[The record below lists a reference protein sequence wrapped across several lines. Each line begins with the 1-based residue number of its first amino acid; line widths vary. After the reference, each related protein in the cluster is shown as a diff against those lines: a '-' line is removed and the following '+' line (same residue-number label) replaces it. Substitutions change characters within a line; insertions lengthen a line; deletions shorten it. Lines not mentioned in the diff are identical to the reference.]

1 MAKSRAR
8 FLAELLGSDGL
19 VKTTTTS
26 LAGADGIIDLGV
38 LPSIPNSKLS
48 NSSITINSSATSLGG
63 SITLTSANLAENTN
77 LYYTNARA
85 DARITNAGSGNWN
98 TAYGWGNH
106 ASGGY
111 APLSSPTLTGTPAA
125 PTASGSTSTTQVA
138 TTAFVQQELTTLIG
152 GAPSTLNDLN
162 ELAAAINDDANY
174 NSTLTTALATKLPLA
189 GGTLTG
195 TLTMGSNAISSTGTG
210 TFGVLAVDTMT
221 LNGSSITGSSNLTL
235 DVAGDIK
242 LDADSSNIYLA
253 DGGTDIGLLSTNN
266 QDINIRNLIT
276 DKDIY
281 FQGKDGSSTI
291 TALTLDMSDG
301 GGAHFNNDIYLN
313 DGRAARFGNDQDFRI
328 YNDGSHT
335 TLHNATLNHDML
347 FKGNDDGSAITALTL
362 DMSNAGKATFSGIVS
377 SAQGFERGNMF
388 ITGNEIDVGSGDLTL
403 DVAGDIVLDA
413 DGGDIQLKDAGVA
426 TGRLGLENGDLNIA
440 SMRQDYDI
448 KFKGMDGNTT
458 PFTALTLDMSE
469 AGNATFNQHIYL
481 GDNGY
486 LVFGVGEDVKIHSD
500 GTNGTIGAQNGN
512 LTLDVAGDITL
523 DANGGQTRL
532 KDNGVEWLR
541 FSNESAVA
549 QIYSPVVNSDIHLVG
564 IRAAG
569 VVEALKLDMSDG
581 GAARFSSK
589 IQTGNMT
596 LEHTQ
601 ITQSAGNLKLLTTAS
616 GGHIELAAAGNVGIG
631 IAAPGYPL
639 EVAGATSTSIAYQR
653 TGVSAKKWGFH
664 TDNDNTYWQNIT
676 DNVLALT
683 IKNNGNVGIGTTTP
697 TTAKLDVAGT
707 ALVEN
712 AKLKAIAESNTD
724 AAVDVFIYDTRK
736 DSDGGAWRKRTQ
748 NTSWYNETLNTSIR
762 GARKEFPS
770 VAVIVAKSG
779 AITIYDGDDPDMP
792 MWMVF
797 NGNSLVYG
805 SVTAGLEILNGIM
818 FFTGNVSCSE
828 VNFITEFMG
837 LHQATSISQ
846 SKAAWRGGILHRN
859 STAGSWRTEGAGTG
873 SVIQT
878 GTLINQST
886 NDIAMVVLPN
896 APINAATGLPVPTI
910 ALATNGGIS
919 IIKDNGIVVDIV
931 NTQDSSTF
939 NFCQDVHFRSDGAIV
954 WSADST
960 GNSAAP
966 RFIHVLHEIP
976 SKDFVHIVVANPS
989 NTDEFYSRSNTAGDL
1004 KFPSSAGVKALQ
1016 NSTGITNVGTV
1027 DGLSNF
1033 AYNKIAPEEGLANY
1047 ITSDYN
1053 TGYQVGN
1060 IKLAALS
1067 DTDTTNVA
1075 GTDLLGGIGNF
1086 SPAGS
1091 WSFPSGWS
1099 LSSNI
1104 ATGSAVTAYLL
1115 PASNGILTTGKKYA
1129 VTVTQTS
1136 YTSGAVYMYCGT
1148 GAPGGTY
1155 YASIPSATGTY
1166 TFVLTAYNSN
1176 FGIYGANYTGVIDN
1190 VTVSLAEEDRS
1201 TNDNGLK
1208 ISGTITKTAVAT
1220 GADLVGYSGW
1230 STSNFLRHPTVANY
1244 GSPATISFMGWQKT
1258 SAITNYQYMGSLQD
1272 GTSGRIIGMSIQAAS
1287 VSEAGKPYFY
1297 DNTNS
1302 SLAGT
1307 IRVDDGQWH
1316 FCVGVLDGISKKLYI
1331 DGELNVSATVTALA
1345 MTNVTDTRV
1354 GFFASSVGGGVNY
1367 PHLGSVALLRLSGT
1381 APTAEQIKKIYND
1394 EKFLFQENAKAT
1406 LHGTS
1411 DAVTA
1416 LAYDEDTELL
1426 HVGTSAGRS
1435 EFQGLRRVHN
1445 TTDAVGAAINAS
1457 NGFIV
1462 EE

>member
-1 MAKSRAR
+1 MLIGAQTVINSSKDLIIGTQINFNNATNSSFIGAASTQNLRYA
-8 FLAELLGSDGL
+8 
-19 VKTTTTS
+19 
-26 LAGADGIIDLGV
+26 ADGIHYFDTYNG
-38 LPSIPNSKLS
+38 
-48 NSSITINSSATSLGG
+48 
-63 SITLTSANLAENTN
+63 
-77 LYYTNARA
+77 
-85 DARITNAGSGNWN
+85 
-98 TAYGWGNH
+98 GWGTRAQIGDNYLNLGASVILQMNGTTVIDASRNLTNIGTI
-106 ASGGY
+106 ASG
-111 APLSSPTLTGTPAA
+111 AI
-125 PTASGSTSTTQVA
+125 TS
-138 TTAFVQQELTTLIG
+138 
-152 GAPSTLNDLN
+152 
-162 ELAAAINDDANY
+162 
-174 NSTLTTALATKLPLA
+174 
-189 GGTLTG
+189 TG
-195 TLTMGSNAISSTGTG
+195 TLTVDAGSSGTIEFGNVTTAYGRLYADNSG
-210 TFGVLAVDTMT
+210 TFI
-221 LNGSSITGSSNLTL
+221 GSKSNHDLIL
-235 DVAGDIK
+235 R
-242 LDADSSNIYLA
+242 
-253 DGGTDIGLLSTNN
+253 TNN
-266 QDINIRNLIT
+266 TEQVRIDTSGRVGINQSPLANN
-276 DKDIY
+276 
-281 FQGKDGSSTI
+281 F
-291 TALTLDMSDG
+291 ALQVTGLG
-301 GGAHFNNDIYLN
+301 G
-313 DGRAARFGNDQDFRI
+313 
-328 YNDGSHT
+328 
-335 TLHNATLNHDML
+335 
-347 FKGNDDGSAITALTL
+347 
-362 DMSNAGKATFSGIVS
+362 
-377 SAQGFERGNMF
+377 
-388 ITGNEIDVGSGDLTL
+388 GSGDARAVYLKGSGTHTSIGGTGPTLTL
-403 DVAGDIVLDA
+403 QNTNNTANNIVKL
-413 DGGDIQLKDAGVA
+413 
-426 TGRLGLENGDLNIA
+426 
-440 SMRQDYDI
+440 S
-448 KFKGMDGNTT
+448 F
-458 PFTALTLDMSE
+458 
-469 AGNATFNQHIYL
+469 
-481 GDNGY
+481 
-486 LVFGVGEDVKIHSD
+486 
-500 GTNGTIGAQNGN
+500 
-512 LTLDVAGDITL
+512 
-523 DANGGQTRL
+523 
-532 KDNGVEWLR
+532 
-541 FSNESAVA
+541 ESAGSGETVSINA
-549 QIYSPVVNSDIHLVG
+549 INTNHGSHYG
-564 IRAAG
+564 
-569 VVEALKLDMSDG
+569 DMAFNTRG
-581 GAARFSSK
+581 
-589 IQTGNMT
+589 
-596 LEHTQ
+596 
-601 ITQSAGNLKLLTTAS
+601 S
-616 GGHIELAAAGNVGIG
+616 GGYSEKMRIMA
-631 IAAPGYPL
+631 
-639 EVAGATSTSIAYQR
+639 
-653 TGVSAKKWGFH
+653 
-664 TDNDNTYWQNIT
+664 
-676 DNVLALT
+676 
-683 IKNNGNVGIGTTTP
+683 NGNVGIGTSTPQKKVHIEHAAGASEGILISGPSDTNGHTAGILLRAEGGEADSALRAKAGIFLERTATYGIGKLHIANRHNSDNVSATISDANITIYDNKVGIGIATP
-697 TTAKLDVAGT
+697 TQKLDVAGT

-1067 DTDTTNVA
+1067 DTDTT
-1075 GTDLLGGIGNF
+1075 T
-1086 SPAGS
+1086 
-1091 WSFPSGWS
+1091 
-1099 LSSNI
+1099 
-1104 ATGSAVTAYLL
+1104 
-1115 PASNGILTTGKKYA
+1115 PASTNIVTNGTFGSTSNWTGISGATTAITGGAMVFTAGGGYGGFYQSLGALTAGKSYTLSFD
-1129 VTVTQTS
+1129 VTS
-1136 YTSGAVYMYCGT
+1136 YTT
-1148 GAPGGTY
+1148 GSPAFSLADTSFGVSFNSTGSYSFVTAPIVGNDPY
-1155 YASIPSATGTY
+1155 IRLYAPASSAFT
-1166 TFVLTAYNSN
+1166 
-1176 FGIYGANYTGVIDN
+1176 IDN
-1190 VTVSLAEEDRS
+1190 VSVVVAESDRS
-1201 TNDNGLK
+1201 VNGNGLAVH
-1208 ISGTITKTAVAT
+1208 GTITKTAVAT

-1230 STSNFLRHPTVANY
+1230 STSNFLRHSTVANY

-1287 VSEAGKPYFY
+1287 VSDAGKPYFY

-1302 SLAGT
+1302 SLDGT

-1316 FCVGVLDGISKKLYI
+1316 FCVGVLDGTSKKLYI
-1331 DGELNVSATVTALA
+1331 DGELNASATVTALA
-1345 MTNVTDTRV
+1345 MTNITDTRV

-1445 TTDAVGAAINAS
+1445 TTDAVGAAISAS